1 MGHLQT
7 SRLIP
12 APVGDVYRHVV
23 NPEHLTQWLAP
34 EIEVEFPETLP
45 VLREQSEF
53 VVRFRRFNKTVEG
66 RFRVEEMVPRER
78 VTYRQISGL
87 FKSWRHTQVLRAHDD
102 KTTLLTD
109 LVDFKL
115 PYGIVGSLV
124 DDLFA
129 TRDLERILNQR
140 LVRIEE
146 RFQGPG

>member
-1 MGHLQT
+1 MGHIQT

-12 APVGDVYRHVV
+12 APVGEVYRHVV

-34 EIEVEFPETLP
+34 GIEVEFPEPIP

-53 VVRFRRFNKTVEG
+53 RVRLRRFNKTVEHV
-66 RFRVEEMVPRER
+66 FRVEEMKPRER
-78 VTYRQISGL
+78 VTYRQVSGF
-87 FKSWRHTQVLRAHDD
+87 FKAWRHTQLLRVHDD
-102 KTTLLTD
+102 QTTLLTD

-115 PYGIVGSLV
+115 PYGILGTLT

-129 TRDLERILNQR
+129 HRDIERILNQR

-146 RFQGPG
+146 RFTGPG

>member
-12 APVGDVYRHVV
+12 APIGEVYRHVV
-23 NPEHLTQWLAP
+23 NPEHLTQWLTP
-34 EIEVEFPETLP
+34 GIEVEFPETLP

-53 VVRFRRFNKTVEG
+53 TVRFRRFNKTVDAV
-66 RFRVEEMVPRER
+66 FRVEEMKPRQR
-78 VTYRQISGL
+78 ITYRQLSGF
-87 FKSWRHTQVLRAHDD
+87 FKSWRHTQVLSVHDENS
-102 KTTLLTD
+102 TLLAD

-115 PYGIVGSLV
+115 HYGIAGTLV

-129 TRDLERILNQR
+129 SRDLGRILNQR

-146 RFQGPG
+146 RFSGPG